1 MESDMNQTEQRIRD
15 RLAALPEV
23 PLPEA
28 LWQRVDARRRRKL
41 FQRKLGVGA
50 GVFALAGVLAFKLLL
65 PALQSDEAH
74 APQLVAAAALPALSD
89 AQADIRAIDQALQ
102 AAYDRGASD
111 AEVAP
116 IWAARAALLAG
127 VQSARPAAR
136 QDRG

>member
-1 MESDMNQTEQRIRD
+1 MENDMNQTEQRIRE

-28 LWQRVDARRRRKL
+28 LWQRVDSRRRRKL
-41 FQRKLGVGA
+41 LQRKLGVGA

-65 PALQSDEAH
+65 PALQPGEAH
-74 APQLVAAAALPALSD
+74 APQRVAAAALPALSD

-116 IWAARAALLAG
+116 IWAARAALLAA
-127 VQSARPAAR
+127 VQSAHPAAR

>member
-1 MESDMNQTEQRIRD
+1 MNQTEQSIRE

-41 FQRKLGVGA
+41 FQRKLVAGA
-50 GVFALAGVLAFKLLL
+50 GVFALVGVFAFKLLL
-65 PALQSDEAH
+65 PAWQPAEVRT
-74 APQLVAAAALPALSD
+74 PQLATVAALPD
-89 AQADIRAIDQALQ
+89 AQADIRAIDHALQ

-127 VQSARPAAR
+127 VRSARPAAR